1 MPQAVAS
8 SEEWGETQVLRWSW
22 DEKEPPCGSMESLK
36 EHAKGRQGCRAWQEP
51 LGLLVFVVFSSL
63 SCLLFLCLAPTFPAR
78 TESHW
83 LSHCFLLTFHG
94 DLTMNPG
101 FTADFATNGSFNALY
116 FHTPSQ
122 CDSHPRPPPMSPSS
136 YHQSF
141 FLILLIFLFSFPKST
156 HQEANRMIHSI
167 AQILHSFIPS
177 QTHSLVRFLPFLS
190 YCLCLI

>member
-8 SEEWGETQVLRWSW
+8 SEEWETQVLRWSW

-36 EHAKGRQGCRAWQEP
+36 ERAQGRQRCRAWQEP

-101 FTADFATNGSFNALY
+101 FTADFAAKGNFNTLY
-116 FHTPSQ
+116 FHTPPP
-122 CDSHPRPPPMSPSS
+122 CDSHPPWLLVPVT
-136 YHQSF
+136 HQSF
-141 FLILLIFLFSFPKST
+141 CLLIFLFSFPNSA
-156 HQEANRMIHSI
+156 HQEAIRMIHSVSRL
-167 AQILHSFIPS
+167 LHSFVALHRHRH
-177 QTHSLVRFLPFLS
+177 TWE
-190 YCLCLI
+190 YCCIFIIFSMPHLDYV